1 MVLSIITVNFG
12 LNTGLHRSLNFYSHY
27 DVEHIAIISG
37 VTETEA
43 NLLESKYFTDN
54 RMFLF
59 NLDVG
64 IYNAM
69 NLGLEKAKGDF
80 VFFLNGGDTFAN
92 EESLSL
98 ILEKL
103 NSRKCHLFRTNQIWK
118 DDVYVRPSLENLNKL
133 LKHPAHQGF
142 VAPLDEKTPRF
153 DESRPI
159 DADMIWMRQCI
170 EIYGA
175 DVHEDV
181 VANFYLGGISNYPS
195 LASVKKRYKGQGFA
209 RGSFEV
215 IKMLLRIVLGNRIYY
230 RYLAKRAGYD
240 AKTGRY

>member
-12 LNTGLHRSLNFYSHY
+12 FNTGLHKSLNFHGRY

-37 VTETEA
+37 VTDKEA
-43 NLLESKYFTDN
+43 NLLECKYTSEN
-54 RMFLF
+54 RIFFF
-59 NLDVG
+59 NQDVG

-92 EESLSL
+92 EESLGV
-98 ILEKL
+98 ILAKL
-103 NSRKCHLFRTNQIWK
+103 HSRKCHLFRTNQIWE
-118 DDVYVRPSLENLNKL
+118 DDVYVRPSLKNMNKL
-133 LKHPAHQGF
+133 FNHPAHQGF

-181 VANFYLGGISNYPS
+181 VANFYLGGISNYPTVKTILNRFKNQGARRGFKEIFKYS
-195 LASVKKRYKGQGFA
+195 LRKV
-209 RGSFEV
+209 
-215 IKMLLRIVLGNRIYY
+215 LRDRIYFKFIMK
-230 RYLAKRAGYD
+230 L
-240 AKTGRY
+240 TGVSSNK